1 MADTPDT
8 PQTPDIVGA
17 TPMMAQYLGI
27 KVRYPDCLLF
37 YRMGDFYELFLDDA
51 AKAAAAL
58 DIVLTQRG
66 EHQGVPIPMCGVP
79 VHAAESYLPKLI
91 RAGFKV
97 AIAEQT
103 EDPAEARKRGAKSVV
118 ARDVVRVVTAGTLTE
133 DGLLEARANNYLAA
147 LAILGDQCALA
158 WADVSTGHLAA
169 QDLKSAD
176 IPAELSRLAPAELL
190 LADGQATPDTISAV
204 LTRLP
209 VDAFDPAAAATRLA
223 TLFPQA
229 AHDHS
234 TASVAALG
242 AILHYL
248 DHTQRGAMPRLAAP
262 QGVAGAGGMA
272 IDAATRASLELTRT
286 LGGDRRGALL
296 EAIDLTQ
303 TAAGARRLA
312 QDLGGPLT
320 DPARI
325 QARLDVVSLFHGQTV
340 ERTRVRGLLR
350 DLPDLE
356 RALSRLSLDR
366 GTPRDLGGVRTAI
379 ATGQAVRLALEDL
392 QNRGIDRCAPLDAL
406 LQSIAPETALQDM
419 LTRALADEPPLSA
432 ADGGMIRSGF
442 DATLDAFRALA
453 TDGLKAISA
462 LEDAYRKQTS
472 LTQLKIRHNNL
483 IGYHLEVPANKAD
496 SLLRPE
502 SGFIHRQTMVN
513 AVRFT
518 TAALVELAQKLA
530 QAGER
535 ALALEQ
541 DHVRHLQSAVLARA
555 GSLSD
560 AANALARIDVRAALA
575 ELAARLGWVRPV
587 VDMSRVFHVE
597 AGRHPV
603 VEAARAK
610 LGQPFVA
617 NRCHLSDGEGRVWL
631 LTGPNM
637 AGKSTFL
644 RQNALIAV
652 LAQMGSYVPA
662 RQAHIG
668 VVDRLFSRVG
678 ASDNLAQGQS
688 TFMVEMVETAAI
700 LNSATAR
707 SLVILD
713 EVGRGTA
720 TYDGLAIAWAVL
732 ERIHDEIGCRCLF
745 ATHYHEL
752 TALAERLK
760 ALRLYTV
767 AVKEWRGQLVFLHE
781 IMPGRADR
789 SYGLA
794 VARLAGVPDPV
805 IRRAEAILK
814 RLEDSGI
821 RQAAPQLLADL
832 PLFAT
837 TAAPEPT
844 VDPLRAALLA
854 VPPDQLSP
862 RGALDL
868 VYELAALAQNSD
880 SSGSV

>member
-1 MADTPDT
+1 MADTPD
-8 PQTPDIVGA
+8 IAAA

-27 KVRYPDCLLF
+27 KARYPGCLLF

-66 EHQGVPIPMCGVP
+66 EHQGAPIPMCGVP

-103 EDPAEARKRGAKSVV
+103 EDPADARKRGAKAVV

-133 DGLLEARANNYLAA
+133 EGLLEARANNYLAA
-147 LAILGDQCALA
+147 LAVLDEACALA
-158 WADVSTGHLAA
+158 WADMSTGHWAALA
-169 QDLKSAD
+169 LKPAD
-176 IPAELSRLAPAELL
+176 VSAELARLNPAELL
-190 LADGQATPDTISAV
+190 LADGLSEPEAGDTM

-209 VDAFDPAAAATRLA
+209 TAAFDPDAGAERLAALFPEAAADLGT
-223 TLFPQA
+223 A
-229 AHDHS
+229 AVS
-234 TASVAALG
+234 ALG

-248 DHTQRGAMPRLAAP
+248 DHTQRGALPRLAPP
-262 QGVAGAGGMA
+262 QALAGTGGMA

-296 EAIDLTQ
+296 AAVDLTL

-320 DPARI
+320 DPAPI
-325 QARLDVVSLFHGQTV
+325 NARLDVVNVFHDDTV
-340 ERTRVRGLLR
+340 ERARVRGLLK

-356 RALSRLSLDR
+356 RALGRLGLGR
-366 GTPRDLGGVRTAI
+366 GSPRDLAAVRAAI
-379 ATGQAVRLALEDL
+379 ATGQAVRTALEDR
-392 QNRGIDRCAPLDAL
+392 QRRGIERCAPLDVL
-406 LQSIAPETALQDM
+406 LQGIAPESTLLDLLVTALEDN
-419 LTRALADEPPLSA
+419 PPLSA
-432 ADGGMIRSGF
+432 ADGGMIRSGY
-442 DATLDAFRALA
+442 DAALDTMRVLA
-453 TDGLKAISA
+453 TDGRRAIAA
-462 LEDAYRKQTS
+462 LEDEYRKQTG
-472 LTQLKIRHNNL
+472 LTALKIRHNNL
-483 IGYHLEVPANKAD
+483 IGYHVEVPANRAD
-496 SLLRPE
+496 PLLRPE

-518 TAALVELAQKLA
+518 TAALVEMAQTLA
-530 QAGER
+530 QAGDR

-541 DHVRHLQSAVLARA
+541 DHLERLQAAVLARA
-555 GSLSD
+555 APLSE
-560 AANALARIDVRAALA
+560 AARALAQIDVHAALA
-575 ELAARLGWVRPV
+575 ELAARFGWVRPR
-587 VDMSRVFHVE
+587 VDMSRMFHVE
-597 AGRHPV
+597 GGRHPV
-603 VEAARAK
+603 VEAARAR
-610 LGQPFVA
+610 LGQPFIA
-617 NRCHLSDGEGRVWL
+617 NRCELSDTEGRVWL
-631 LTGPNM
+631 ITGPNM

-644 RQNALIAV
+644 RQNALIAL
-652 LAQMGSYVPA
+652 LAQMGSFVPA
-662 RQAHIG
+662 SRAHVG

-700 LNSATAR
+700 LNRATPR

-732 ERIHDEIGCRCLF
+732 ERIHDDIGCRCLF

-752 TALAERLK
+752 TALAGRLK

-767 AVKEWRGQLVFLHE
+767 AVKEWRGQLLFLHE

-794 VARLAGVPDPV
+794 VAKLAGVPDPV

-821 RQAAPQLLADL
+821 RQTAPQLLADL
-832 PLFAT
+832 PLFA
-837 TAAPEPT
+837 APPPVPAE
-844 VDPLRAALLA
+844 DPVRAALEA
-854 VPPDQLSP
+854 VTPDSLSP
-862 RGALDL
+862 RDALDL
-868 VYELAALAQNSD
+868 VYRLADLTRAAD
-880 SSGSV
+880 

>member
-1 MADTPDT
+1 MAE
-8 PQTPDIVGA
+8 TPDIAAA

-27 KVRYPDCLLF
+27 KARYPDCLLF

-51 AKAAAAL
+51 VQAAQAL

-66 EHQGVPIPMCGVP
+66 EHLGAPIPMCGVP
-79 VHAAESYLPKLI
+79 VHAAESYLPRLI

-118 ARDVVRVVTAGTLTE
+118 ARDVVRVVTAGTLIE

-147 LAILGDQCALA
+147 LARHGDAVALA
-158 WADVSTGHLAA
+158 FADMSTGQWAA
-169 QDLKSAD
+169 FDVTPAD
-176 IPAELSRLAPAELL
+176 IAAELARLNPAELL
-190 LADGQATPDTISAV
+190 LADAQPEPEAGGAV

-209 VDAFDPAAAATRLA
+209 LTAFDAEAGAARLSALFPEAAA
-223 TLFPQA
+223 
-229 AHDHS
+229 DHS
-234 TASVAALG
+234 ATAVSALG

-248 DHTQRGAMPRLAAP
+248 DHTQRGALPRLAAP
-262 QGVAGAGGMA
+262 QALASTDGMA
-272 IDAATRASLELTRT
+272 IDAATRASLELART
-286 LGGDRRGALL
+286 LGGERRGALL
-296 EAIDLTQ
+296 AAVDLTL
-303 TAAGARRLA
+303 TAAGARQLA
-312 QDLGGPLT
+312 QDLGSPLT

-325 QARLDVVSLFHGQTV
+325 HARLDVVTAFHEDTV
-340 ERTRVRGLLR
+340 ERARIRSLLKE
-350 DLPDLE
+350 LPDLE

-366 GTPRDLGGVRTAI
+366 GTPRDLAAVRAGI
-379 ATGQAVRLALEDL
+379 DVGQAVRLALEA
-392 QNRGIDRCAPLDAL
+392 QQRRGIARCAPLDAL
-406 LQSIAPETALQDM
+406 LQAIAPETALHD
-419 LTRALADEPPLSA
+419 LLAAALVPEPPLST
-432 ADGGMIRSGF
+432 ADGGMIRAGY
-442 DATLDAFRALA
+442 DAALDSLRSLA
-453 TDGLKAISA
+453 TDGRKAIAA
-462 LEDAYRKQTS
+462 LEDEYRKATGIQ
-472 LTQLKIRHNNL
+472 QLKIRHNNL
-483 IGYHLEVPANKAD
+483 IGYHVETPANKAD
-496 SLLRPE
+496 ALLRPD

-518 TAALVELAQKLA
+518 TAALVELAQTLA
-530 QAGER
+530 QASDR

-541 DHVRHLQSAVLARA
+541 DHFRHLQSAVLARA
-555 GSLSD
+555 QVLST
-560 AANALARIDVRAALA
+560 AAQALARIDVHAALA
-575 ELAARLGWVRPV
+575 ELAAQLGWVRPK
-587 VDMSRVFHVE
+587 VDTSRVFHIE
-597 AGRHPV
+597 GGRHPV
-603 VEAARAK
+603 VEAARAR
-610 LGQPFVA
+610 LGQAFIA
-617 NRCHLSDGEGRVWL
+617 NDCVLSDAEGRVWL

-662 RQAHIG
+662 RRAQIG
-668 VVDRLFSRVG
+668 IVDRLFSRVG

-700 LNSATAR
+700 LNRATPR

-732 ERIHDEIGCRCLF
+732 ERIHDDIGCRCLF

-767 AVKEWRGQLVFLHE
+767 AVKEWRGQLLFLHE
-781 IMPGRADR
+781 IKPGRADR

-794 VARLAGVPDPV
+794 VARLAGVPEPV

-821 RQAAPQLLADL
+821 RQSAPQLLAEL
-832 PLFAT
+832 PLFAAPAA
-837 TAAPEPT
+837 AAPAE
-844 VDPLRAALLA
+844 DPLRALLA
-854 VPPDQLSP
+854 TAQPDSLSP
-862 RGALDL
+862 RDALDL
-868 VYELAALAQNSD
+868 VYRLVEL
-880 SSGSV
+880 GRE